1 MMLDQ
6 SKYSM
11 KEHHHFDL
19 LTIDYDRL
27 DKISVPYS
35 SPIFISGKWRVPVIK
50 KNLSSTTCSTSVKR
64 HDGSPA
70 F

>member
-27 DKISVPYS
+27 DIKSVPYS
-35 SPIFISGKWRVPVIK
+35 SPIVISGKWGVPVMNK
-50 KNLSSTTCSTSVKR
+50 KLIYDAR
-64 HDGSPA
+64 
-70 F
+70 